1 MALEDSVNTLVTQTT
16 ALLNTVNVAKAT
28 LDASVEDAGDFAQA
42 SLTSANNSAASAST
56 ATTQATAAQ
65 TARTG
70 AEAARDAAIVAQNNA
85 VEVVTGGTAT
95 LTPEAGKIPLA
106 DAEAKIDAGWLTDNA
121 LVEQSD
127 IGTAPNEIPLN
138 QYLGSLAYQDLNSVV
153 IEGGTLAGLDI
164 QSLADQVSADAVN
177 TGIVNAEQ
185 FLAGS
190 SAVLRGGST
199 NLVKYSEDY
208 SNASWAKVSATVTA
222 NTNIAPDGT
231 LTADTIN
238 FSANDGQIR
247 QDNVGTAGVAHTLSV
262 WLAGSGT
269 IYLSSYDNVS
279 SAQSK
284 LVTLTSTL
292 TRYTFTFTFG
302 AGSTDRRVYPANRLN
317 NATTTTSVV
326 VWGAQLNLGSTPQ
339 PYLKTVATAVT
350 TAYAAP
356 LESPNGLALP
366 LLASMTP
373 ARNADMTF
381 ELASDTSLVVKV
393 KGSDGT
399 VRSATLTLA

>member
-1 MALEDSVNTLVTQTT
+1 MSVIKLI
-16 ALLNTVNVAKAT
+16 
-28 LDASVEDAGDFAQA
+28 GD
-42 SLTSANNSAASAST
+42 
-56 ATTQATAAQ
+56 
-65 TARTG
+65 
-70 AEAARDAAIVAQNNA
+70 
-85 VEVVTGGTAT
+85 
-95 LTPEAGKIPLA
+95 
-106 DAEAKIDAGWLTDNA
+106 
-121 LVEQSD
+121 
-127 IGTAPNEIPLN
+127 APNQVSRN
-138 QYLGSLAYQDLNSVV
+138 RDLGSMAYQDLNNVV

-199 NLVKYSEDY
+199 NLVTYSEDFE
-208 SNASWAKVSATVTA
+208 NPAIWVKTTATVT
-222 NTNIAPDGT
+222 TNNAIAPDGT
-231 LTADTIN
+231 LTADTYTATGT
-238 FSANDGQIR
+238 SGQLYRVLTGYSGTHVGSVWIR
-247 QDNVGTAGVAHTLSV
+247 RRTGSGVVNLKALTGTAFVNITAEVTTSWKRFTIPASLPNGTTYYFGV
-262 WLAGSGT
+262 
-269 IYLSSYDNVS
+269 
-279 SAQSK
+279 Q
-284 LVTLTSTL
+284 LVTNGDEIDL
-292 TRYTFTFTFG
+292 
-302 AGSTDRRVYPANRLN
+302 
-317 NATTTTSVV
+317 
-326 VWGAQLNLGSTPQ
+326 WGAQLNLGSTPQ

-381 ELASDTSLVVKV
+381 ELASDTTLVVKV